1 MAGSSLDRLP
11 ERALVETIKGVRQA
25 ASEAKGSGVLVTG
38 ANLAYFVTETTDTFD
53 WSGPLNGSVGSPA
66 YGQARLQITLT
77 APRAEVP
84 LADLAVVVYYS
95 SNGGST
101 WEEYTFQRGMAES
114 MTGTAPEILRDL
126 KLLPGI
132 VTKPREVKFAL
143 QLFGRLNSMVAI
155 KLQAV
160 STDDVEIS
168 IVRVA

>member
-1 MAGSSLDRLP
+1 MASSSLDRLP
-11 ERALVETIKGVRQA
+11 ERSLVETVKSARQTA
-25 ASEAKGSGVLVTG
+25 REAKGSGVLVTG
-38 ANLAYFVTETTDTFD
+38 SNLAYFINETDSTYD

-66 YGQARLQITLT
+66 FGQARLQITLT
-77 APRAEVP
+77 ASRAEVP

-101 WEEYTFQRGMAES
+101 WEEYTYQRGMAES
-114 MTGTAPEILRDL
+114 AIGTAPEILRDL
-126 KLLPGI
+126 KVLPGI
-132 VTKPREVKFAL
+132 VTGPREVKFAL

-168 IVRVA
+168 IARVA